1 MNGGYDRYSY
11 FQTTDYTD
19 DDVMDRTQFPFFG
32 LKLELDRNG
41 LNYLLYPTRGIR
53 QTISAIF
60 VTGNEMYAPG
70 TRSPDQVPEAQ
81 RRFAALVRGAVRP
94 RALLSGVQMVLGRIP
109 GAVGR
114 DESSFVHKRVRD
126 QHLFAGFHAD
136 SAQPVR
142 VYQGV
147 PQQFVHRTRHYAD
160 VRVRPEVLPE
170 NSAYAFLPGDNNK
183 VKENIHKRVR
193 YMFNSSLVYQTAF
206 GPVSLTL
213 SKYDV
218 TNKNNWFLTFNFG
231 FTIFNRNGLFY

>member
-70 TRSPDQVPEAQ
+70 TQSPDQVPRRSGDSRHWFGAQ
-81 RRFAALVRGAVRP
+81 FVREHYYP
-94 RALLSGVQMVLGRIP
+94 VQMVLGRIP

-160 VRVRPEVLPE
+160 VRVRP
-170 NSAYAFLPGDNNK
+170 
-183 VKENIHKRVR
+183 
-193 YMFNSSLVYQTAF
+193 SST
-206 GPVSLTL
+206 
-213 SKYDV
+213 
-218 TNKNNWFLTFNFG
+218 
-231 FTIFNRNGLFY
+231 